1 MSFLISSHWKYIYYM
16 FLQAGQAVHVGG
28 LMRIDLNEAS
38 VDTIYVTIW
47 ASPNVSLH
55 MGKIENADEIW
66 KKHAGI
72 RLQVKLATFVHLDVF
87 FFLYRI
93 YIKKLNRCILAIFD
107 LFDNILILKLNFL
120 TGNLKLCDP
129 LFDNLK

>member
-1 MSFLISSHWKYIYYM
+1 
-16 FLQAGQAVHVGG
+16 
-28 LMRIDLNEAS
+28 MRIDLNEAS

-47 ASPNVSLH
+47 ASTNVSLH

-66 KKHAGI
+66 KKHAGF
-72 RLQVKLATFVHLDVF
+72 RLQVKLVTFVHLDVLF
-87 FFLYRI
+87 FIYRI
-93 YIKKLNRCILAIFD
+93 YIKKLNQCILAIFN

-129 LFDNLK
+129 SFDNLK